1 MTTTRRVLPYGDRA
15 VLVEPGAGDDLAALA
30 RAIDTLPAPGIVDVV
45 PAACTVL
52 VVVDPRL
59 TEPRVITDLVLGL
72 APAPAPADGV
82 AHDGAATDADLVVID
97 VVYDGDD
104 LDLVA
109 AHAGID
115 VAEVIRRHEASR
127 YRSRF
132 CGFAPG
138 FAYLSGGDPCLTVPR
153 LATPRTRVPAGSV
166 ALAAGWCG
174 VYPRE
179 MPGGWMLIGR
189 TDAPLWD
196 LTRERPALL
205 APGTNVRFRRRA
217 G

>member
-15 VLVEPGAGDDLAALA
+15 VLVEPGAADDLAALA
-30 RAIDTLPAPGIVDVV
+30 RAIGTLPAPGIVDVV

-52 VVVDPRL
+52 VVVDPRR
-59 TEPRVITDLVLGL
+59 TEPRVVTDLVLGL
-72 APAPAPADGV
+72 APAPDPSPADAGV
-82 AHDGAATDADLVVID
+82 AVDTADVVVID

-179 MPGGWMLIGR
+179 MPGGWLLIGR

-196 LTRERPALL
+196 LSRERPALL

-217 G
+217 A

>member
-1 MTTTRRVLPYGDRA
+1 MTSVRRVLPYGDRA
-15 VLVEPGAGDDLAALA
+15 VLVEPGAADDLDALA
-30 RAIDTLPAPGIVDVV
+30 RAISALATPGIVDVV

-52 VVVDPRL
+52 VVVDPRRTGPRTI
-59 TEPRVITDLVLGL
+59 TELVLGL
-72 APAPAPADGV
+72 APAHAPAD
-82 AHDGAATDADLVVID
+82 AEAAAAAPVVID
-97 VVYDGDD
+97 VVYDGAD
-104 LDLVA
+104 LERVA
-109 AHAGID
+109 AHAGVD

-138 FAYLSGGDPCLTVPR
+138 FAYLAGGDPRLAVPR

-179 MPGGWMLIGR
+179 MPGGWLLIGR

-196 LTRERPALL
+196 LSRPQPALL
-205 APGTNVRFRRRA
+205 APGTNVRFRRRDP
-217 G
+217 